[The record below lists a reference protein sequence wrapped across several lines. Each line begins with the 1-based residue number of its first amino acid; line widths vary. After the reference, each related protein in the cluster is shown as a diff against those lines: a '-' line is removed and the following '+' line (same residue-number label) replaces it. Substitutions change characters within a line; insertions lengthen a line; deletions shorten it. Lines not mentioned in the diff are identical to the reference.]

1 MTRTF
6 SSPAQV
12 PWSYTLRKTIGNRL
26 FILKSRLKKIFGFRI
41 SRKRKKGTHF
51 FRKRQRVLPGFWK
64 PWGDTLSLSEREP
77 ALFEKNEIYCSA
89 LNQKISDFL
98 ISCWAV
104 NLVFPKERRLPFR
117 KRERVLPGF
126 WKTWQDTLSLSKRE
140 PPLFGKKRDLLI
152 SITSKNLRFLDFM
165 LSSRS
170 RFFQKRTS

>member
-1 MTRTF
+1 MPRTL
-6 SSPAQV
+6 SSPAV

-26 FILKSRLKKIFGFRI
+26 FISKSRFKKTKSGFRI

-117 KRERVLPGF
+117 KRQRVLPGF
-126 WKTWQDTLSLSKRE
+126 PNTWQDTLSLSKRE
-140 PPLFGKKRDLLI
+140 SPLFEKKPGLSL
-152 SITSKNLRFLDFM
+152 SIK
-165 LSSRS
+165 SRKS
-170 RFFQKRTS
+170 